1 MGSGKSK
8 KESAN
13 LSDKSKSAKADGP
26 GADNESLRRTVLDPF
41 KKSST
46 VSVVRED
53 DSAKKALAAVNKLTA
68 FPKTIKDRQNN
79 AEALNEYNKEHE
91 DDLFG
96 DSSSKKSKA
105 TLLKGST
112 KTLLN
117 HSDTDS
123 ENEVSVHSARTP
135 LSAYM
140 RRGET
145 EKTPK
150 ILDPNSPVVYNPAG
164 YQNQAYIHK
173 RVSDNAKDARQA
185 KKHRLKSAMVH
196 RVTSRAQMDS
206 QVEQSS
212 RVIRD
217 MTQGNSRNSQE
228 DEEEEDDDWF
238 NQSGEDI
245 SPRKALSGP
254 AAGLLAF
261 L

>member
-26 GADNESLRRTVLDPF
+26 EADNESLRRTVLDPF

-46 VSVVRED
+46 VPVVRED
-53 DSAKKALAAVNKLTA
+53 D
-68 FPKTIKDRQNN
+68 
-79 AEALNEYNKEHE
+79 
-91 DDLFG
+91 
-96 DSSSKKSKA
+96 SSKKSKA

-150 ILDPNSPVVYNPAG
+150 ILDPNSPVVLNPAG

-228 DEEEEDDDWF
+228 DEEEEADDWF